1 MADGKKYS
9 LISVDGA
16 SDEEVYRV
24 DERGVHVVQGAGEE
38 LSCAVS
44 ASDADAADTHGEAD
58 KAGEAHARDAAAEP
72 AESPAPVASD
82 AAAAEVS
89 DEEQQTLEDLGGSGP
104 LPGMQRAI
112 VIVLVVALVAFIAYF
127 FIAHN

>member
-1 MADGKKYS
+1 MADDKKYS
-9 LISVDGA
+9 LISVDDS

-24 DERGVHVVQGAGEE
+24 DERGIHVVQGAGEE

-44 ASDADAADTHGEAD
+44 AADADAADAQAEAD
-58 KAGEAHARDAAAEP
+58 RESGGHARGAAVEP
-72 AESPAPVASD
+72 AESPEAAAD
-82 AAAAEVS
+82 AAAAEAS
-89 DEEQQTLEDLGGSGP
+89 DEEQQTLEDLEGSGP